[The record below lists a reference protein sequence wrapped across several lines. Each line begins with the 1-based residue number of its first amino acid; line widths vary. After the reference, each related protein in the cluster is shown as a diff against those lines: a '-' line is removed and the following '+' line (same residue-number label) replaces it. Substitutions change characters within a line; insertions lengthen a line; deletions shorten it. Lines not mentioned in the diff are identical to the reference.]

1 MIQIEKVKSNI
12 KRGWSKP
19 GIIDHFLSEYD
30 KDKFHLGF
38 LVKNCNLV
46 WPTLKKQLENADIY
60 VGLKYG
66 TTGANIKQC
75 LKDQS
80 VYFEIGDYD
89 IVHCMP
95 KSDAINLL
103 LNCNVIV
110 HDYIEGGHY
119 PTSDFYSWIKSLN
132 ITPKNL
138 ILHTSG
144 FNFDNSD
151 IPNTTVLPC
160 SSFFALYTIL
170 QTDIF
175 NILFDEDEKND
186 YIDYI
191 KQQRSKDRF
200 NYLSMIY
207 NRKPRHN
214 RLKFLANLSELEILD
229 KCMWTL
235 AWNNE
240 NSSTDWN
247 QNGTVTQHQSLL
259 NKHVQEDSVDKRIIK
274 FLRKYQ
280 NKLPKNLTELEA
292 IDPSS
297 GTKYMKEW
305 SGQSKW
311 NCVIETFTIKDHP
324 GYPNP
329 VGFLTEK
336 TFRSYLLG
344 MPCLLVGPPGIYN
357 ELRRLGLPIYDE
369 SNDSLE
375 AWEKVDHMSDFILND
390 YKNAICIEQHTDL
403 LLTSLKEF
411 WTLDN
416 LCNIISKPLCDLP
429 DLTS

>member
-1 MIQIEKVKSNI
+1 VIQIEKVKIDI

-19 GIIDHFLSEYD
+19 GIIDHFLSDYD

-38 LVKNCNLV
+38 LVKHCSLV
-46 WPTLKKQLENADIY
+46 WPTLKKQLEDNDIH

-66 TTGANIKQC
+66 TTGADIKQC

-89 IVHCMP
+89 IVHCMSE
-95 KSDAINLL
+95 SDAKNLL

-138 ILHTSG
+138 ILHSSG
-144 FNFDNSD
+144 FNFTASE

-170 QTDIF
+170 QTDIY
-175 NILFDEDEKND
+175 NILFDDDAKSN
-186 YIDYI
+186 YINYI
-191 KQQRSKDRF
+191 KEQRHKDKF
-200 NYLSMIY
+200 NHLCMIY

-214 RLKFLANLSELEILD
+214 RLKFLANLSELKILD
-229 KCMWTL
+229 ECMWTL

-240 NSSTDWN
+240 NSNTDWN
-247 QNGTVTQHQSLL
+247 ESMTVTQHQFLINDKVL
-259 NKHVQEDSVDKRIIK
+259 EDALDKKIVK
-274 FLRKYQ
+274 FLRKYK
-280 NKLPKNLTELEA
+280 NDLPKNLTELEA

-297 GTKYMKEW
+297 GTKYLKEW
-305 SGQSKW
+305 AGLSKW
-311 NCVIETFTIKDHP
+311 NCVIETFTVKDHP
-324 GYPNP
+324 DYPNP

-336 TFRSYLLG
+336 TFRSYLLC
-344 MPCLLVGPPGIYN
+344 MPCLLVAPPGAYD
-357 ELRRLGLPIYDE
+357 ELRRLGLPVYDDTNE
-369 SNDSLE
+369 SLE
-375 AWEKVDHMSDFILND
+375 VWEKVDYMSDFVFKD
-390 YKNAICIEQHTDL
+390 YKNSICIKSHTDL
-403 LLTSLKEF
+403 LLASLEEF

-416 LCNIISKPLCDLP
+416 LCSIISKPLSNLP
-429 DLTS
+429 DLTP